1 MRIRDLALAVVAATA
16 AACAINPDSRG
27 RTLERVITDGRG
39 GWIVVQLTS
48 GAEASG
54 ELIAADTDAIRVL
67 TSVGLLVVPPRE
79 VASARLWAWETELSG
94 VIAWG
99 TIGTVSTISHG
110 FFLVFS
116 APVWIGATS
125 LITAIESRKPIV
137 DYPEH
142 GLSDLARWARFPQ
155 GMPRTVYP
163 GDLIDQARAPVGSA
177 PAGHGPPG
185 TTDAPG
191 PGSGSAAG
199 SGAGSDSPP

>member
-1 MRIRDLALAVVAATA
+1 MHIRDLALVVAATA

-27 RTLERVITDGRG
+27 RTLERVVADGRG

-54 ELIAADTDAIRVL
+54 ELIAADGDSIRVL

-79 VASARLWAWETELSG
+79 VVSARLWAWETELSG

-110 FFLVFS
+110 FFLIFT
-116 APVWIGATS
+116 APIWVGATS
-125 LITAIESRKPIV
+125 LITALESRKPIV
-137 DYPEH
+137 DYPEQ
-142 GLSDLARWARFPQ
+142 GLSELARWARFPQ
-155 GMPRTVYP
+155 GMPRTVQP

-185 TTDAPG
+185 TTGAPG

-199 SGAGSDSPP
+199 SGAGSDSLP

>member
-1 MRIRDLALAVVAATA
+1 MRIRDLALAAVAA
-16 AACAINPDSRG
+16 AACASNPDTRG
-27 RTLERVITDGRG
+27 RTLERAVTDGHG
-39 GWIVVQLTS
+39 GWIVVQLSS

-54 ELIAADTDAIRVL
+54 ELIAADSDAIRVL

-79 VASARLWAWETELSG
+79 VASARLWAWDAQLGDTI
-94 VIAWG
+94 VWG
-99 TIGTVSTISHG
+99 TVGTVSTISHG

-142 GLSDLARWARFPQ
+142 GLVDLARWARFPQ
-155 GMPRTVYP
+155 GMPRSLHS

-185 TTDAPG
+185 TTGAPG
-191 PGSGSAAG
+191 PGSGSGSAAG
-199 SGAGSDSPP
+199 SGAGSDAPP